1 MAFCALLA
9 GWSSASAQSWTV
21 GAEVAAGD
29 YYLYNI
35 GADRYLNNG
44 ASWSTH
50 SVVDGQG
57 VVITIEDK
65 GGKYALK
72 SNVAGGAGPYVWG
85 DWTNNDSGSNGW
97 YFAKVDCDGYTNA
110 YTLQQT
116 NAEGT
121 FLYWGNN
128 TGAWGNEVY
137 GSGATA
143 NGKNSYWL
151 LIPKATRQNLG
162 AASPSNPLDVTY
174 LIGDPDFE
182 KRVSNK
188 TDATPADGSGQTSTF
203 WTCGGFY
210 RMYSNQ
216 AVASGIFFE
225 KYSGSGLTTADKI
238 YQSPTLKAG
247 KYRLTASA
255 TASCTKAYLYAG
267 TTKTQIPNA
276 VGIYSVDFTVAS
288 EGSVEL
294 GVQIEAGGT
303 GNWVAFDNVRLY
315 YLGNDVSSK
324 IANPNF
330 DSSKDDW
337 KGAGSWG
344 DSEVE
349 FWGGKDTEK
358 TFDMYQDLSGLTAG
372 IYAVELQGFYRNG
385 AGIDEKRAK
394 AQESLLA
401 SIYAKGE
408 DGVERSTS
416 LLSIYEEAGKVAANS
431 SLFGDIPNWMGQAQ
445 DFISA
450 GYYKDNK
457 VIVEVGAGGTLRIG
471 AKKSTEVADDWTI
484 LDNFSLTKLNYA
496 TLAEAYAAEWTARKT
511 SAQALLNNGD
521 YSNIVSGSTQRTA
534 LSSAVSATPSDLAG
548 YISALSDLRT
558 AVNNFKAAKYAY
570 NLYATN
576 AAAATEVYNA
586 EGTTYVNVTGDE
598 KTTFNTAYATNVS
611 GFSPATNNAEN
622 YYSAA
627 VAIGSATDAFT
638 NETIKNNY
646 NEYAAEVATAT
657 LLGTDASSV
666 ATPTTASAALTAAHS
681 INVLNYNKVVAEEYE
696 DVSASTLGAWT
707 DNNVGERSG
716 QHWDGTNES
725 KYFEMDSGWG
735 DTSWNMSRS
744 QTVNLAAGKYI
755 LKVACRVSTYA
766 NATLGVT
773 VGGNTISTISGHQG
787 DTGKGITTGG
797 VASYDDGTFANGN
810 SGRGFEWKYI
820 PFELDETGNATLS
833 FSAEGHAQ
841 YQYVSFT
848 SLALLTDPKV
858 AARTS
863 LLNKI
868 NEATS
873 ARKSANEGAGIF
885 QIPAVEGT
893 TFGTAISTAQGVYDD
908 EDADLSDITTATST
922 LNTALTT
929 YQGTTL
935 NAPSS
940 STRYKLALADR
951 GTLSYDASGEADEGG
966 YGLPFSDPKDYM
978 AQTFFL
984 TQQTGN
990 NYKLSFVDFDGTTR
1004 YVCTGENAKEGLGNG
1019 RIRTTTDASKALIIA
1034 VSATSTANVFN
1045 MLNTSDSNNKIGSNG
1060 GGMYTAN
1067 DYTLWS
1073 IAEASQAT
1081 VDVKIDGNLK
1091 YVTRIFPFAPTLPDG
1106 VIAYSCSET
1115 SGDVLTLAI
1124 DDSPAANTP
1133 YILYAESDKD
1143 NNLEG
1148 WGTATATSYEG
1159 GLFTGVY
1166 EDTTAPVNSYVLQYN
1181 DEKFAFYKV
1190 AKDEEPTVPAY
1201 RCYLTVGGGS
1211 GSGSGARASFFFPDG
1226 DITKIK
1232 AVEAL
1237 TSGKVQIFNASGAQI
1252 PALQKG
1258 MNIIRMGD
1266 GTTQK
1271 VMVK

>member
-1 MAFCALLA
+1 MI
-9 GWSSASAQSWTV
+9 GVQAQSWTV

-35 GADRYLNNG
+35 GADRYLSNG

-57 VVITIEDK
+57 VVITVEVK
-65 GGKYALK
+65 SGKYALK
-72 SNVAGGAGPYVWG
+72 SNVGGGAGPYVWG
-85 DWTNNDSGSNGW
+85 DWTNNDNGDNGW

-137 GSGATA
+137 GSGASA

-182 KRVSNK
+182 KRVSNN
-188 TDATPADGSGQTSTF
+188 TDATPKDGSGQTSPS

-210 RMYSNQ
+210 RKYSEQ

-225 KYSGSGLTTADKI
+225 KWSGSGLTTADKI

-255 TASCTKAYLYAG
+255 TSSCTKAYLYAG

-276 VGIYSVDFTVAS
+276 VGIYAVDFTVAS
-288 EGSVEL
+288 EGAVEL

-303 GNWVAFDNVRLY
+303 GKWVAFDNVRLY

-324 IANPNF
+324 ITNPNF
-330 DSSKDDW
+330 DSDASGW
-337 KGAGSWG
+337 TGAGTHG
-344 DSEVE
+344 NSEIE
-349 FWGGKDTEK
+349 FYNNTDG
-358 TFDMYQDLSGLTAG
+358 FDMYQDISGLDAG

-401 SIYAKGE
+401 SIYAKGK
-408 DGVERSTS
+408 DDVERSTS
-416 LLSIYEEAGKVAANS
+416 LLSIYEEAGKVTAYG
-431 SLFGDIPNWMGQAQ
+431 SLFGDIPNWMNQAQ

-457 VIVEVGAGGTLRIG
+457 VIVEVGAAGTLRIG
-471 AKKSTEVADDWTI
+471 AKKTGGISADWTI

-496 TLAEAYAAEWTARKT
+496 SLAEAYAAEWTARKT

-548 YISALSDLRT
+548 YISALAALRT

-570 NLYATN
+570 NLYATK
-576 AAAATEVYNA
+576 AAAATEVYDA
-586 EGTTYVNVTGDE
+586 EGTTYINVTGEE
-598 KTTFNTAYATNVS
+598 KTTFNTAYTTYVS
-611 GFSPATNNAEN
+611 SFSPATNNAEN
-622 YYSAA
+622 YYNAA

-638 NETIKNNY
+638 DETIKNNY

-657 LLGTDASSV
+657 LLETDASGV
-666 ATPTTASAALTAAHS
+666 ATPTTSSAALTAAHS
-681 INVLNYNKVVAEEYE
+681 INVLNYNKIVAEEYD
-696 DVSASTLGAWT
+696 DVSGSTLGAWT
-707 DNNVGERSG
+707 DTNVGERSG

-725 KYFEMDSGWG
+725 KYFEMNSGWG

-766 NATLGVT
+766 NATLSVI

-787 DTGKGITTGG
+787 DNGKGITTSG
-797 VASYDDGTFANGN
+797 VASYNEGTFANTT
-810 SGRGFEWKYI
+810 GRGFEWKYI
-820 PFELDETGNATLS
+820 PFELAETGNATLS

-868 NEATS
+868 NEATG
-873 ARKSANEGAGIF
+873 ARKSANEGTGVF
-885 QIPAVEGT
+885 QIPAAAGT
-893 TFGTAISTAQGVYDD
+893 TFSGAIDAAQGVYDD
-908 EDADLSDITTATST
+908 DDADLGDITSATTT
-922 LNTALTT
+922 LNTAIGT
-929 YQGTTL
+929 YESAEL
-935 NAPSS
+935 NAPDAEK
-940 STRYKLALADR
+940 RYCFVVATT
-951 GTLSYDASGEADEGG
+951 GH
-966 YGLPFSDPKDYM
+966 
-978 AQTFFL
+978 AQTGKAFGIAL
-984 TQQTGN
+984 GETSDSNPTGYTINTGN
-990 NYKLSFVDFDGTTR
+990 TTNQSVAFTHVSGNTYNVSFETAAGTT
-1004 YVCTGENAKEGLGNG
+1004 YMTYGTTNESTADWSDSQ
-1019 RIRTTTDASKALIIA
+1019 IQATTDAEKKGNFVIIA
-1034 VSATSTANVFN
+1034 TDKANVFN
-1045 MLNTSDSNNKIGSNG
+1045 IQNTLTNTTIACQSG
-1060 GGMYTAN
+1060 GNIYTEAGN
-1067 DYTLWS
+1067 ADFTLV
-1073 IAEASQAT
+1073 EATSAT
-1081 VDVKIDGNLK
+1081 MQVSGTAKMGTFCAPFDVAI
-1091 YVTRIFPFAPTLPDG
+1091 PDG
-1106 VIAYSCSET
+1106 VTAYEASMSSDNWVHLEEIEDGVIDAGT
-1115 SGDVLTLAI
+1115 PVILSITADDTFSQTFYGVNTAEDP
-1124 DDSPAANTP
+1124 DDSGVLKGLYVAETKESGENPYYIMQYSDGKTAFFRVPTGQSRNLGAN
-1133 YILYAESDKD
+1133 
-1143 NNLEG
+1143 
-1148 WGTATATSYEG
+1148 
-1159 GLFTGVY
+1159 
-1166 EDTTAPVNSYVLQYN
+1166 
-1181 DEKFAFYKV
+1181 
-1190 AKDEEPTVPAY
+1190 
-1201 RCYLTVGGGS
+1201 RCYLQPESNLTPARIAIGGEDDDFT
-1211 GSGSGARASFFFPDG
+1211 AIDELKAIEAEAKTMKDG
-1226 DITKIK
+1226 KYLVKGRIVIVKNGK
-1232 AVEAL
+1232 AFDAN
-1237 TSGKVQIFNASGAQI
+1237 G
-1252 PALQKG
+1252 QKL
-1258 MNIIRMGD
+1258 
-1266 GTTQK
+1266 K
-1271 VMVK
+1271 